1 MCPEIVLKKDY
12 VGPPTDVWATGILLY
27 ALLCGHFPFKGASD
41 KDLYKKISK
50 GQYSPPD
57 HMSREARNFLA
68 RMLVVEPERRATVP
82 QLLEDPWLRSTKPKE
97 SSHHY

>member
-82 QLLEDPWLRSTKPKE
+82 QLLEDPWLRSTKTKE
-97 SSHHY
+97 SSHHN